1 MIILT
6 TLEEFVRGG
15 IIASSV
21 CRSEK
26 EKQKFQAEVYELLA
40 QVENAQK
47 EKMTAMKTVEKLET
61 TVYELNIRIEEL
73 NRTIVEVTAQ
83 RRVFFA

>member
-1 MIILT
+1 ML
-6 TLEEFVRGG
+6 
-15 IIASSV
+15 V